1 MLGRIRAVMG
11 KEFRHILRDPRSLAI
26 ILLMPLI
33 MTFLYGYAINLDI
46 RNIPLG
52 VVDYDRTPASREL
65 VEAFEASGQFVLAYR
80 YPRTSEANRGMEAR
94 ETVLTLVIPSGYAAA
109 SFDRPAPPVQLLL
122 DGSNANTA
130 WIALGYARGITAQL
144 IARKAGIELPVSL
157 EPRFWYNPAQ
167 LSSHFVVPGLI
178 AVLLMMAAA
187 LLTSITLTR
196 EKETGTLE
204 QLLVSPIR
212 SGELIIGKALPYG
225 LLGLLDGAFI
235 LLFGALVFGVP
246 IRGDLVVLLGFTG
259 LYVLAALSIGLLI
272 STIVERQQVA
282 MLAAMLVTVLPSF
295 MLSNF
300 IFPLR
305 SMPEALQVV
314 SHIVPARYYIPIVRG
329 VLLKGVG
336 TDVLWEQG
344 AFLVVF
350 AVVLIGLCVIRFK
363 PRLD

>member
-1 MLGRIRAVMG
+1 MIGRIMAVMA

-26 ILLMPLI
+26 ILLMPIL

-52 VVDYDRTPASREL
+52 VVDYDRSPASRL
-65 VEAFEASGQFVLAYR
+65 LIEAFPASGQFVIAQR
-80 YPRTSEANRGMEAR
+80 YPDAAAAQAGMER
-94 ETVLTLVIPSGYAAA
+94 RVTVITVII
-109 SFDRPAPPVQLLL
+109 PAGFAEAEPIRVPPVQLVV
-122 DGSNANTA
+122 DGSDANTA
-130 WIALGYARGITAQL
+130 WIGLGYARGILAEHQ
-144 IARKAGIELPVSL
+144 IARLDVIPPVTL
-157 EPRFWYNPAQ
+157 EPRFWYNPGQ
-167 LSSHFVVPGLI
+167 ISSHFVVPGLI
-178 AVLLMMAAA
+178 AVILMMAAA
-187 LLTSITLTR
+187 MLTSVTVTR

-204 QLLVSPIR
+204 QLLVSPVR

-246 IRGDLVVLLGFTG
+246 IRGSLWVLFGFTG

-272 STIVERQQVA
+272 STIVDRQQVA
-282 MLAAMLVTVLPSF
+282 MLAALLATVLPSF

-305 SMPEALQVV
+305 SMPEVLQLV

-329 VLLKGVG
+329 VLLKGLG
-336 TDVLWEQG
+336 PEVLWEQG
-344 AFLVVF
+344 VYLVGF
-350 AVVLIGLCVIRFK
+350 AALFTTACVIRFK